1 MPKVKVKS
9 NRSAA
14 KRFRVTGNGKVKRN
28 RGGGSHL
35 NVKKNRKRK
44 RRLNE
49 PKFLTGSEAKR
60 IKTYVPYK

>member
-1 MPKVKVKS
+1 MSKVKMKT

-14 KRFRVTGNGKVKRN
+14 KRFEHSASGKVKRN

-35 NVKKNRKRK
+35 NLKKDSKRK

-49 PKFLTGSEAKR
+49 RVYLEGKSAAR
-60 IKTYVPYK
+60 IKKYLPYE